1 MSGRE
6 EAPQWSNLRSAR
18 TCLAP
23 ELVGAE
29 VLAVVEE
36 VAAQRGADAP
46 VVGALELVLLTRGDG
61 GGGRWGVREA
71 KAPGEPLPSWT
82 RNKRKKAK
90 LTAVDFIRA
99 VSAVV
104 DAVASPGQRQAHAVV
119 LAAEGPGRGAL
130 EPP

>member
-1 MSGRE
+1 MDEKQTE
-6 EAPQWSNLRSAR
+6 EERR
-18 TCLAP
+18 
-23 ELVGAE
+23 
-29 VLAVVEE
+29 
-36 VAAQRGADAP
+36 
-46 VVGALELVLLTRGDG
+46 
-61 GGGRWGVREA
+61 
-71 KAPGEPLPSWT
+71 
-82 RNKRKKAK
+82 RKK